1 MGSPRTKQAS
11 SLLPTLGLKILY
23 VCGSRRG
30 VWRVTFT
37 VLAVLFG
44 DTFSFCDRRRTDD
57 LPVSSGGENRK
68 SQFSVLL
75 SPVTFSSLKICRLIL
90 STAAR
95 SPGWEVPSSL
105 NICSFVWCWFKV
117 SFQLNCLHFP
127 SFRFLE
133 LCYILLTWILCW
145 IYTGWPISSFGF
157 LANCYRKPEWTF
169 WPTQYISNIFFLFWS
184 CLFNLLTVSFD
195 KHSCFLKEFQF
206 FSLYG

>member
-1 MGSPRTKQAS
+1 MWNLPGPGIETSSLHWQVDSYPLRHQGSPRLLFEFAF
-11 SLLPTLGLKILY
+11 SLWLMK
-23 VCGSRRG
+23 
-30 VWRVTFT
+30 
-37 VLAVLFG
+37 
-44 DTFSFCDRRRTDD
+44 
-57 LPVSSGGENRK
+57 
-68 SQFSVLL
+68 
-75 SPVTFSSLKICRLIL
+75 
-90 STAAR
+90 
-95 SPGWEVPSSL
+95 L

-145 IYTGWPISSFGF
+145 IYMGWPISSFGF